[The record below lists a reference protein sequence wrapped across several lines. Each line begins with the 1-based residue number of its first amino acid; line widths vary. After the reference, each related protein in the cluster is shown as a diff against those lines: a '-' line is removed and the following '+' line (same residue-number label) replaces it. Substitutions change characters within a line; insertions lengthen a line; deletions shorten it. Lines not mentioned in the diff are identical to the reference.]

1 MVLIMKQ
8 YKAENGDRLDQ
19 IIYKEYKTL
28 SVFDKVIAYN
38 PILATKPIL
47 SDGDLVNLPTID
59 IKITPKAK
67 KLW

>member
-8 YKAENGDRLDQ
+8 YKAQDGDRLDQ

-38 PILATKPIL
+38 PILSTKPIL
-47 SDGDLVNLPTID
+47 SDGDLVNLPVID
-59 IKITPKAK
+59 IKTAPKVK